1 MRKKYLS
8 ALLFGAL
15 LVASTG
21 TFTSCKDYDDDI
33 SNLQTQITANAD
45 AIKKLQEL
53 MGQGQFVTG
62 VSKTG
67 EGLVFTMS
75 NGGSS
80 ITIPVVDG
88 QDGAD
93 GTIITMDPTT
103 HNWII
108 DGVDTGICAQG
119 QKGDKGDKGDQGETG
134 PQGPAG
140 EQGPAGPQGPA
151 GADGED
157 GLDGHSPQIDA
168 ATGCW
173 KVWNDETQEWV
184 VTDQSAIGAQTYVVT
199 YENYYE
205 LNVMEQDAEG
215 NNLGFKSIKLPMS
228 GTLLSITPALNA
240 DAGNN
245 AQVYAQDFDI
255 YYGILTSDVEW
266 DGHKAV
272 DGKMLAGMYPTLDRD
287 VKMLLNPTDV
297 DANDYEWNFVN
308 TEDETPWGLDF
319 GTPEVWSGKATM
331 ATRAIMSKN
340 GLWALPRDVQRFN
353 LNSADMQGRPDYVTQ
368 FKSNDGDK
376 YLFALE
382 GSSKVN
388 GKSVRSGYVYTFQ
401 ANNVNSVDN
410 IALNGEDVTIV
421 GKTFMPGKK
430 YTPTFEMLLTH
441 KNDYEVEAEDSVL
454 IYDYKLEI
462 DHSRISDES
471 VRKYGLEIINN
482 DYQFIARNE
491 AVIGNTVPLIYN
503 YILING
509 QKGSCKFEVSFNDEE
524 IVAGGSIFLESY
536 TAKFDAEPVL
546 NNNVL
551 NDNKVEYFAM
561 SKEFS
566 LDKFFEE
573 LGGKGSIGYNRWI
586 DALARNLGNE
596 TDPDEANPK
605 VFDKKT
611 GADDN
616 DFTVELLGG
625 DPINNQGNQD
635 VAAYNAYLLK
645 NYIDFDYVD
654 KDGKSCT
661 ANIKDNI
668 ERLKDI
674 VGLKVTFKVNPKL
687 GSVTAP
693 YYTVSGNKW
702 EDVSR
707 KREAALPLN
716 NEFRVEITTRAEQLE
731 VSKMNFTFELQQP
744 TMDITP
750 DAGNFSEWTA
760 DPKTKEEILM
770 SYGAYTKNAKDGKG
784 GQMWLPLYESFKAWT
799 KEYTE
804 YDANA
809 DYYTL
814 QDDEADQTV
823 SILGATDGT
832 PNDFYMVNQQTEKT
846 GLNYT
851 SVWHKLLTNANEVD
865 AASNDNKEKST
876 QVKVAYHH
884 YGVYPEDLFT
894 DGKKNEFKL
903 VFASLLKN
911 SDLQMAEG
919 SETLVAK
926 AGTNDVFI
934 SNDMLNLLT
943 PKNQKFYLFDGLNS
957 GGRVI
962 ARAELNRN
970 SFNEDQRPFVTV
982 EDLFSKI
989 TVNGNKNVSEYV
1001 TAKDKNGSTTH
1012 TVEVGSWSTAPLTTW
1027 TINPLTGEIDY
1038 VLPALTGNNTNIKIF
1053 KVDAA
1058 AARPAIDA
1066 DNVAVDVIQGHTGG
1080 MVIQLPT
1087 SIDDKQEIE
1096 ISIKLTDDLGFTNTL
1111 KFTVSKI
1118 D

>member
-108 DGVDTGICAQG
+108 DGEDTGICAQG

-140 EQGPAGPQGPA
+140 EQGPAG
-151 GADGED
+151 ADGQD
-157 GLDGHSPQIDA
+157 GQDGKDGHSPKINA
-168 ATGCW
+168 AGNW
-173 KVWNDETQEWV
+173 EVWDDEKQEWAD
-184 VTDQSAIGAQTYVVT
+184 TGMSAIGAQTYVVT

-228 GTLLSITPALNA
+228 GTLMSITPELN
-240 DAGNN
+240 G
-245 AQVYAQDFDI
+245 QSYAQNFDI

-401 ANNVNSVDN
+401 ANNVNSIEN
-410 IALNGEDVTIV
+410 ILLNGKNDIKIV
-421 GKTFMPGKK
+421 GKTFMPGKE
-430 YTPTFEMLLTH
+430 YTPTFEMLAKH
-441 KNDYEVEAEDSVL
+441 ESDYKVEAEDSVL

-471 VRKYGLEIINN
+471 VRKYGLDIVNN
-482 DYQFIARNE
+482 GYQFIARNE

-524 IVAGGSIFLESY
+524 IVAGESIFLESY
-536 TAKFDAEPVL
+536 TAKFDADAVL
-546 NNNVL
+546 DKDKNV
-551 NDNKVEYFAM
+551 YFAM
-561 SKEFS
+561 SKVFS

-573 LGGKGSIGYNRWI
+573 LGDAGKMKWI
-586 DALARNLGNE
+586 DALARNLENA
-596 TDPDEANPK
+596 TDPDEAILK
-605 VFDKKT
+605 VFDKKKKA
-611 GADDN
+611 GDN

-625 DPINNQGNQD
+625 DPINNQGTQD
-635 VAAYNAYLLK
+635 VAAYNAYLLE

-654 KDGKSCT
+654 KDDKSCT
-661 ANIKDNI
+661 TGIKDNI

-674 VGLKVTFKVNPKL
+674 VGLKVTFKADKSISGEVK
-687 GSVTAP
+687 AP
-693 YYTVSGNKW
+693 YYTPDGKPW
-702 EDVSR
+702 FTDG
-707 KREAALPLN
+707 KAALPLN
-716 NEFRVEITTRAEQLE
+716 NEFRVEITTRADQLE

-750 DAGNFSEWTA
+750 DAGNFSEWTN
-760 DPKTKEEILM
+760 DPDTNEEILL
-770 SYGAYTKNAKDGKG
+770 SYGAYGEEGTT
-784 GQMWLPLYESFKAWT
+784 MYLPLYESFKAWT

-804 YDANA
+804 YDDNA
-809 DYYTL
+809 KYYTL
-814 QDDEADQTV
+814 SEAAGNKAFIIKDEDKGEAQSLD
-823 SILGATDGT
+823 
-832 PNDFYMVNQQTEKT
+832 NN
-846 GLNYT
+846 LNYT
-851 SVWHKLLTNANEVD
+851 TEWAEWSTKHTDAKAVNNA
-865 AASNDNKEKST
+865 EKS
-876 QVKVAYHH
+876 VKVTTNYHH
-884 YGVYPEDLFT
+884 YGVYPETLFT
-894 DGKKNEFKL
+894 ENNDNQFIL
-903 VFASLLKN
+903 RFASLLKH
-911 SDLQMAEG
+911 SSLMMAEG
-919 SETLVAK
+919 SETLIAN

-934 SNDMLNLLT
+934 SDDILNLLT
-943 PKNQKFYLFDGLNS
+943 PKGQKFYLFDGLNS

-970 SFNEDQRPFVTV
+970 SFNEEQRPF
-982 EDLFSKI
+982 I
-989 TVNGNKNVSEYV
+989 TVDKLFEMKDGRSVVV
-1001 TAKDKNGSTTH
+1001 TARDKNAPSNTH
-1012 TVEVGSWSTAPLTTW
+1012 TVVVGKWDTGEGNPTHW
-1027 TINPLTGEIDY
+1027 TIDPLTGEISY
-1038 VLPALTGNNTNIKIF
+1038 VLPDFEGEAIKIF
-1053 KVDAA
+1053 NVKAA
-1058 AARPAIDA
+1058 AARPATDA

-1080 MVIQLPT
+1080 MAIQLPPT
-1087 SIDDKQEIE
+1087 LADKEDIE
-1096 ISIKLTDDLGFTNTL
+1096 IIITLRDGLEYTNTL
-1111 KFTVSKI
+1111 KFNVRKI
-1118 D
+1118 Q

>member
-108 DGVDTGICAQG
+108 DGEDTGICAQG

-140 EQGPAGPQGPA
+140 EQGPAG
-151 GADGED
+151 ADGQD
-157 GLDGHSPQIDA
+157 GKDGKINA
-168 ATGCW
+168 AGNW
-173 KVWNDETQEWV
+173 EVWDDEKQEWAD
-184 VTDQSAIGAQTYVVT
+184 TGMSAIGAQTYVVT

-228 GTLLSITPALNA
+228 GTLMSITPELN
-240 DAGNN
+240 G
-245 AQVYAQDFDI
+245 QSYAQNFDI

-410 IALNGEDVTIV
+410 IELNGKDVTIV
-421 GKTFMPGKK
+421 GKTFMPGKE
-430 YTPTFEMLLTH
+430 YTPTFEMLAKH
-441 KNDYEVEAEDSVL
+441 ESDYNAFAEDSVL

-471 VRKYGLEIINN
+471 VRKYGLDIVNN
-482 DYQFIARNE
+482 DYQFVARNE

-524 IVAGGSIFLESY
+524 IVAGESIFLESY
-536 TAKFDAEPVL
+536 TAKFDADAVL
-546 NNNVL
+546 KDKNV
-551 NDNKVEYFAM
+551 DHFAM

-586 DALARNLGNE
+586 DALARNLENE

-605 VFDKKT
+605 VFDKKE

-625 DPINNQGNQD
+625 DHN
-635 VAAYNAYLLK
+635 
-645 NYIDFDYVD
+645 
-654 KDGKSCT
+654 
-661 ANIKDNI
+661 
-668 ERLKDI
+668 
-674 VGLKVTFKVNPKL
+674 
-687 GSVTAP
+687 
-693 YYTVSGNKW
+693 
-702 EDVSR
+702 
-707 KREAALPLN
+707 
-716 NEFRVEITTRAEQLE
+716 
-731 VSKMNFTFELQQP
+731 
-744 TMDITP
+744 
-750 DAGNFSEWTA
+750 
-760 DPKTKEEILM
+760 
-770 SYGAYTKNAKDGKG
+770 
-784 GQMWLPLYESFKAWT
+784 
-799 KEYTE
+799 
-804 YDANA
+804 
-809 DYYTL
+809 
-814 QDDEADQTV
+814 
-823 SILGATDGT
+823 
-832 PNDFYMVNQQTEKT
+832 
-846 GLNYT
+846 
-851 SVWHKLLTNANEVD
+851 
-865 AASNDNKEKST
+865 
-876 QVKVAYHH
+876 
-884 YGVYPEDLFT
+884 
-894 DGKKNEFKL
+894 
-903 VFASLLKN
+903 
-911 SDLQMAEG
+911 
-919 SETLVAK
+919 
-926 AGTNDVFI
+926 
-934 SNDMLNLLT
+934 
-943 PKNQKFYLFDGLNS
+943 
-957 GGRVI
+957 
-962 ARAELNRN
+962 
-970 SFNEDQRPFVTV
+970 
-982 EDLFSKI
+982 
-989 TVNGNKNVSEYV
+989 
-1001 TAKDKNGSTTH
+1001 
-1012 TVEVGSWSTAPLTTW
+1012 
-1027 TINPLTGEIDY
+1027 
-1038 VLPALTGNNTNIKIF
+1038 
-1053 KVDAA
+1053 
-1058 AARPAIDA
+1058 
-1066 DNVAVDVIQGHTGG
+1066 
-1080 MVIQLPT
+1080 
-1087 SIDDKQEIE
+1087 
-1096 ISIKLTDDLGFTNTL
+1096 
-1111 KFTVSKI
+1111 
-1118 D
+1118 

>member
-108 DGVDTGICAQG
+108 DGEDTGICAQG

-140 EQGPAGPQGPA
+140 EQGPAG
-151 GADGED
+151 ADGQD
-157 GLDGHSPQIDA
+157 GKDGHSPKINA
-168 ATGCW
+168 AGNW
-173 KVWNDETQEWV
+173 EVWDDEKQEWAD
-184 VTDQSAIGAQTYVVT
+184 TGMSAIGAQTYVVT

-228 GTLLSITPALNA
+228 GTLLSITPELN
-240 DAGNN
+240 G
-245 AQVYAQDFDI
+245 QSYAQNFDI

-410 IALNGEDVTIV
+410 IALNGGDVTIV

-524 IVAGGSIFLESY
+524 IVAGESIFLKSY
-536 TAKFDAEPVL
+536 TAKFDAEY
-546 NNNVL
+546 
-551 NDNKVEYFAM
+551 NKTTGWFEM
-561 SKEFS
+561 SKTLS

-573 LGGKGSIGYNRWI
+573 LGGKKSIGYNRWI
-586 DALARNLGNE
+586 DALARNLENA
-596 TDPDEANPK
+596 TDPDEAILS
-605 VFDKKT
+605 VFDKKRD
-611 GADDN
+611 ADDN

-625 DPINNQGNQD
+625 DPINNQGTQD

-645 NYIDFDYVD
+645 NYIGFDYVD

-661 ANIKDNI
+661 TGIKDNI

-674 VGLKVTFKVNPKL
+674 VGLKVTFKANPAI
-687 GSVTAP
+687 GPVSAP
-693 YYTVSGNKW
+693 YYTRDGKKW
-702 EDVSR
+702 DGQD
-707 KREAALPLN
+707 AALPLN

-750 DAGNFSEWTA
+750 DAGNFSQWTN
-760 DPKTKEEILM
+760 DPDTNEEILL
-770 SYGAYTKNAKDGKG
+770 SYGAYGEEGTT
-784 GQMWLPLYESFKAWT
+784 MYLPLYESFKAWT

-804 YDANA
+804 YDDNA
-809 DYYTL
+809 KYYTL
-814 QDDEADQTV
+814 SEAAGNKAFIIKDEDKGEAQSLD
-823 SILGATDGT
+823 
-832 PNDFYMVNQQTEKT
+832 NN
-846 GLNYT
+846 LNYT
-851 SVWHKLLTNANEVD
+851 TEWAEWSTKHTDAKAVNNA
-865 AASNDNKEKST
+865 EKS
-876 QVKVAYHH
+876 VKVTTNYHH
-884 YGVYPEDLFT
+884 YGVYPETLFT
-894 DGKKNEFKL
+894 ENNDNQFIL
-903 VFASLLKN
+903 RFASLLKH
-911 SDLQMAEG
+911 SSLMMAEG
-919 SETLVAK
+919 SETLIAN

-934 SNDMLNLLT
+934 SDDILNLLT
-943 PKNQKFYLFDGLNS
+943 PKGQKFYLFDGLNS

-970 SFNEDQRPFVTV
+970 SFNEEQRPFVTV
-982 EDLFSKI
+982 DELFEMKDGRS
-989 TVNGNKNVSEYV
+989 VVV
-1001 TAKDKNGSTTH
+1001 TARDKNAPSNTH
-1012 TVEVGSWSTAPLTTW
+1012 TVVVGKWNTGKGDPTHW
-1027 TINPLTGEIDY
+1027 TIDPLTGEISY
-1038 VLPALTGNNTNIKIF
+1038 VLPDFEGDDIKIF
-1053 KVDAA
+1053 NVKAA
-1058 AARPAIDA
+1058 AARPATDA

-1080 MVIQLPT
+1080 MAIQLPPT
-1087 SIDDKQEIE
+1087 LADKEDIE
-1096 ISIKLTDDLGFTNTL
+1096 IIITLRDRLCYTNTL
-1111 KFTVSKI
+1111 KFNVRKI
-1118 D
+1118 Q

>member
-1 MRKKYLS
+1 MVLTDI
-8 ALLFGAL
+8 LLR
-15 LVASTG
+15 
-21 TFTSCKDYDDDI
+21 
-33 SNLQTQITANAD
+33 
-45 AIKKLQEL
+45 L
-53 MGQGQFVTG
+53 M
-62 VSKTG
+62 
-67 EGLVFTMS
+67 L
-75 NGGSS
+75 
-80 ITIPVVDG
+80 
-88 QDGAD
+88 
-93 GTIITMDPTT
+93 
-103 HNWII
+103 
-108 DGVDTGICAQG
+108 
-119 QKGDKGDKGDQGETG
+119 
-134 PQGPAG
+134 
-140 EQGPAGPQGPA
+140 
-151 GADGED
+151 
-157 GLDGHSPQIDA
+157 
-168 ATGCW
+168 CW

-401 ANNVNSVDN
+401 ANNVNSIEN
-410 IALNGEDVTIV
+410 ILLNGKNDIKIV
-421 GKTFMPGKK
+421 GKTFMPGKE
-430 YTPTFEMLLTH
+430 YTPTFEMLA
-441 KNDYEVEAEDSVL
+441 KQESDYQAEAEDSVL

-524 IVAGGSIFLESY
+524 IVAGESIFLESY

-546 NNNVL
+546 N
-551 NDNKVEYFAM
+551 DKKEVEFFTM

-573 LGGKGSIGYNRWI
+573 LGGKESIGYNRWI
-586 DALARNLGNE
+586 DALARNLENA
-596 TDPDEANPK
+596 TDPDEAILS
-605 VFDKKT
+605 VFDKKW

-674 VGLKVTFKVNPKL
+674 VALKVTFKADESISGEVK
-687 GSVTAP
+687 AP
-693 YYTVSGNKW
+693 YYTSDGTTPW
-702 EDVSR
+702 SEGTQ
-707 KREAALPLN
+707 AALPLN
-716 NEFRVEITTRAEQLE
+716 NEFRVEITTRADQLE
-731 VSKMNFTFELQQP
+731 VAKMNFTFELQQP

-770 SYGAYTKNAKDGKG
+770 SYGAYNNEDDGH
-784 GQMWLPLYESFKAWT
+784 MWLPLYESFKAWT

-809 DYYTL
+809 KYYTL
-814 QDDEADQTV
+814 QDDAADQSV
-823 SILGATDGT
+823 NILGDNNASDGSAYALESSI
-832 PNDFYMVNQQTEKT
+832 PNT

-851 SVWHKLLTNANEVD
+851 SVWEKLLTNANGVETT
-865 AASNDNKEKST
+865 DNTEKAT
-876 QVKVAYHH
+876 MVKVAYHH

-894 DGKKNEFKL
+894 DGTKNQFKL

-911 SDLQMAEG
+911 SDLNMAEG
-919 SETLVAK
+919 SEKLIAK

-957 GGRVI
+957 GGSI
-962 ARAELNRN
+962 IKRADLNKD
-970 SFNEDQRPFVTV
+970 SFNEAQRPFVTV
-982 EDLFSKI
+982 DKLFATQSDNI
-989 TVNGNKNVSEYV
+989 SAYV

-1012 TVEVGSWSTAPLTTW
+1012 TVEVGSWSTGSLTTW

-1038 VLPALTGNNTNIKIF
+1038 VLPALTGNNIKIF

-1058 AARPAIDA
+1058 AARPATDA